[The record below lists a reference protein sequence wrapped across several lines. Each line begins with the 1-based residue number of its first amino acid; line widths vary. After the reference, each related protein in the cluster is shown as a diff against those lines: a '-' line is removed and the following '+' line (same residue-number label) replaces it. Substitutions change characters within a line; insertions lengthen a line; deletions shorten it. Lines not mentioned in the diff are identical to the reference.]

1 MFGVSLKQNLI
12 STGNETFDKFLG
24 GGLLNTSLNL
34 FERQGPSSRI
44 LDHVL
49 NKSIAAATLS
59 AKDNL
64 IVVNFN
70 TAVPLRTD
78 KFLESLPVFRKVKSE
93 ILYKDVRRRAA
104 QAKIKIAWR
113 YSNRTHSPSDAA
125 ARSSQVDFGLSLAKD
140 TGSSELGECLIV
152 NVDYSNFTLADFLTN
167 LESAINDMKSKG
179 KIINVIIKDILHPL
193 SPILDDAQQM
203 LKLMYAMRYL
213 SRKLEKGSI
222 LISYDC
228 DMLLHYNDL
237 ESNLHHIA
245 DCVVSFYSYPTGEN
259 RACGY
264 KDTDGTLKYVK
275 VPKINSFGFHFQQDI
290 SDWGYRLTRNHRFF
304 VVDELSLPPCDDDEG
319 EQKIKKRDVSD
330 VTDFHGDVSPLK
342 QVGPLEDFRDVA
354 KEVFSNKRL

>member
-1 MFGVSLKQNLI
+1 MFGVSLKQNLV

-44 LDHVL
+44 LDHVF

-59 AKDNL
+59 SKDNL

-70 TAVPLRTD
+70 PAVRLTND
-78 KFLESLPVFRKVKSE
+78 KFIESLPVFRKVKSE

-113 YSNRTHSPSDAA
+113 YSNRTHSPSDSA

-140 TGSSELGECLIV
+140 NGSSELGECLIM
-152 NVDYSNFTLADFLTN
+152 NVDDANFTLADFLTK
-167 LESAINDMKSKG
+167 LESAINDMRSKSNVVT
-179 KIINVIIKDILHPL
+179 NVIIKDILHPL
-193 SPILDDAQQM
+193 SPILDDAEQM

-213 SRKLEKGSI
+213 SRKLEKGI
-222 LISYDC
+222 MMISYDC
-228 DMLLHYNDL
+228 DMLLHHDDL
-237 ESNLHHIA
+237 RSHLYHIA

-259 RACGY
+259 RARGY

-290 SDWGYRLTRNHRFF
+290 SDYGYRMTRNHRFF
-304 VVDELSLPPCDDDEG
+304 VVDELSLPPCDDEDPED
-319 EQKIKKRDVSD
+319 KIKKRDVSD
-330 VTDFHGDVSPLK
+330 VTGFHGEVSPLK
-342 QVGPLEDFRDVA
+342 QVGPLEDF
-354 KEVFSNKRL
+354 KEVATALSKQL